1 MRVLLVTDWVRERGG
16 VEAYTAWLR
25 AGLMEA
31 GDEVRLLTSTV
42 GSAGDG
48 LAEFRAW
55 STERRPGLA
64 LLQVVNPFAVAEV
77 RRALRGFR
85 PDVALVNTFASHL
98 SPAILRPLRSV
109 PTVLSLHD
117 YKVVCPTGCKLLPD
131 GQRCQVRAGA
141 VCWRGGCLGLPHWLR
156 DQARY
161 ALIRSGLRGA
171 DRIVVGSRWMQDELS
186 RNGVQAEHVPLPIP
200 APGPSFRRRPADAPT
215 FVFCGRLQPEKGVPL
230 LLRAFARLHRE
241 APAARLRIVG
251 RGPEGPVIA
260 GLVEALALG
269 DAVAVLDWLEP
280 AALEAQLEDAWA
292 LVAPSLW
299 AEPLGF
305 VALEAIVRDV
315 PVIASELG
323 GFGET
328 VERGTSGL
336 LFPNGDESALHAAM
350 RRVARR
356 ESFPTHSL
364 PAEARRRVAE
374 RHDLARHVERVRGIF
389 REIAGGLRSARGS
402 PRRDTP

>member
-1 MRVLLVTDWVRERGG
+1 MRVLLVTDWVRKRGG

-25 AGLMEA
+25 AGLTEA

-55 STERRPGLA
+55 GTERQAGQA
-64 LLQVVNPFAVAEV
+64 LLQVVNPFAVAQV
-77 RRALRGFR
+77 RRALRMFR
-85 PDVALVNTFASHL
+85 PEVALVNTFASNL
-98 SPAILRPLRSV
+98 SPAILRPLRAV

-131 GQRCQVRAGA
+131 GQRCQVHAGV
-141 VCWRGGCLGLPHWLR
+141 VCWRGGCLTLPHWLR

-161 ALIRSGLRGA
+161 ALIRAGLRSA
-171 DRIVVGSRWMQDELS
+171 DRIVAGSRWMRDELA

-230 LLRAFARLHRE
+230 LLRAFARLHRDM
-241 APAARLRIVG
+241 PAARLRIVG
-251 RGPEGPVIA
+251 RGPDAPAIGSLI
-260 GLVEALALG
+260 GALALR
-269 DAVAVLDWLEP
+269 DAVTMLDWLEP
-280 AALEAQLEDAWA
+280 AALEAQLVDAWA

-336 LFPNGDESALHAAM
+336 LFPNGDESALHDEL

-356 ESFPTHSL
+356 EAFPTHSL
-364 PAEARRRVAE
+364 PAEARRRVAD

-389 REIAGGLRSARGS
+389 REMAELRAGREC
-402 PRRDTP
+402 PRRDRP